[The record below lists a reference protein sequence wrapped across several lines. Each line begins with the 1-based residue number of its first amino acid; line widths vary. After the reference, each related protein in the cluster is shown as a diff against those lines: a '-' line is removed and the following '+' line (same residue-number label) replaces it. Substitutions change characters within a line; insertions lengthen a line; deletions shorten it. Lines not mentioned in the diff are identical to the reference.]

1 MRYQNGDRVLLLEN
15 MSFKGGGKGNPIAHA
30 EIIGF
35 NKITENYTI
44 RYEVMTS
51 GETGQIEVPEERL
64 TSKQS
69 DSNTVHQNLGFPA
82 GGE

>member
-15 MSFKGGGKGNPIAHA
+15 MSFKGGGKGNPIAYA
-30 EIIGF
+30 EIVGF

-44 RYEVMTS
+44 KYEVMAS

-64 TSKQS
+64 TSTQA
-69 DSNTVHQNLGFPA
+69 DSSSVHLNLGYPA
-82 GGE
+82 SGE

>member
-44 RYEVMTS
+44 KYEVMAS

-64 TSKQS
+64 TATQA
-69 DSNTVHQNLGFPA
+69 DSNNVHVNLGYPA

>member
-15 MSFKGGGKGNPIAHA
+15 MSFKGGGKGNPIAYA
-30 EIIGF
+30 EIVGF

-44 RYEVMTS
+44 KYEVMTS

-64 TSKQS
+64 TSTQA
-69 DSNTVHQNLGFPA
+69 DSSSVHLNLGYPA
-82 GGE
+82 SGE

>member
-44 RYEVMTS
+44 RYEVMAS

-64 TSKQS
+64 TSKQG
-69 DSNTVHQNLGFPA
+69 DSNTLHFNLGYPA